1 VSGVEFH
8 RVQTEHNAVANTP
21 GQPHEDIAGDDLA
34 DVEHGKTYDSE

>member
-1 VSGVEFH
+1 VSGIEFH

-21 GQPHEDIAGDDLA
+21 GQPHEDIAGDDFA